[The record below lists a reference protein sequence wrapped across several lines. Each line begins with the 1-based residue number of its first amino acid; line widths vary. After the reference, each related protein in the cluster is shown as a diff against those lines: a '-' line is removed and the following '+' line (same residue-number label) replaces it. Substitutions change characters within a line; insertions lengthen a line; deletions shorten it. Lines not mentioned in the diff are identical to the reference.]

1 MTTLER
7 QIKFNNYF
15 AKAIATRTVEKK
27 SKKLL
32 AMYDA
37 LNLDRSL
44 VGMEPLYLSNLE
56 RLREDNKMFNLN
68 SI

>member
-44 VGMEPLYLSNLE
+44 VGMEPLYLPNLE
-56 RLREDNKMFNLN
+56 KYRDNDEMFNLN